1 MSGVADDLVRI
12 ALSRDEALVLHEFLA
27 RAVDEENGAG
37 LADAV
42 EDDGELWSLNAV
54 LVLLEQ
60 VLDEPT
66 QPDHEKQLKAARK
79 RLAAANGPWPWEAG
93 ED

>member
-1 MSGVADDLVRI
+1 MADDVVRI

-37 LADAV
+37 LADAL
-42 EDDGELWSLNAV
+42 EDDTELWSLNAV

-66 QPDHEKQLKAARK
+66 RPDFDKQLKAARK
-79 RLAAANGPWPWEAG
+79 RVATANGAWPWEAAEG
-93 ED
+93 